1 MTEMFSSQSKAR
13 VLQLSMQLNKAH
25 RENKTA
31 DVYFN
36 QIKNLADDMAAA
48 GKPLEEDDVIS
59 YVVSCL
65 NDEAIMALS
74 LQLLHLLRLTN
85 T

>member
-13 VLQLSMQLNKAH
+13 VLQLSTQLNKAH
-25 RENKTA
+25 RENKTV

-36 QIKNLADDMAAA
+36 EIKNLADDMAAA

-59 YVVSCL
+59 YCGFL
-65 NDEAIMALS
+65 P
-74 LQLLHLLRLTN
+74 Q
-85 T
+85 